1 MGVAQWAD
9 VPAFVLVGAVRF
21 WLGCVATGV
30 WERGGLG
37 VRETRVKPVSPA
49 RAVSVKRA

>member
-9 VPAFVLVGAVRF
+9 VPAIVLVGAVRF

-30 WERGGLG
+30 WERGG
-37 VRETRVKPVSPA
+37 PA
-49 RAVSVKRA
+49 VPRICACPAAAPRPR

>member
-37 VRETRVKPVSPA
+37 VRETRVKLGRRGLRP
-49 RAVSVKRA
+49 VKRA